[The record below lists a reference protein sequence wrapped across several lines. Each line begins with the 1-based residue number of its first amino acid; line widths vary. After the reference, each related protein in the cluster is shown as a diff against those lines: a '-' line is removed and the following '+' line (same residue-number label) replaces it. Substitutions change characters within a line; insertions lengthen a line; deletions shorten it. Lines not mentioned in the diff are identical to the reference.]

1 MVKTLQVTAPFLQ
14 ITAKII
20 TNYTKS
26 LLIITGAQFS
36 LIYWWLVQIAFTH

>member
-1 MVKTLQVTAPFLQ
+1 MVKTLQVTAPFLK

-36 LIYWWLVQIAFTH
+36 LIY